1 MPTKITSS
9 HSRNVRYIYSLPA
22 PTQPDDEL
30 RALPEAPAMSAPPL
44 LNGMEWYPSKTPQL
58 MTCSRARWNCS
69 VNIGV
74 LFWALRGAAVE
85 QLFELL
91 LERSEERRV

>member
-1 MPTKITSS
+1 
-9 HSRNVRYIYSLPA
+9 
-22 PTQPDDEL
+22 
-30 RALPEAPAMSAPPL
+30 
-44 LNGMEWYPSKTPQL
+44 

-91 LERSEERRV
+91 LEFGDDRGGHDGCDDGADGVTVLVVALRKVSRR